1 MFPFHSVAAH
11 QQANKMT
18 EYNLATVFA
27 PTLVATPPHQ
37 LTDMS
42 QEIHML
48 SMMIKFCQPIFA

>member
-1 MFPFHSVAAH
+1 
-11 QQANKMT
+11 MT

-27 PTLVATPPHQ
+27 PTLIATPPHQ

-48 SMMIKFCQPIFA
+48 QTMIKFCTTIFV